1 MRARV
6 HFDEDLETLTAE
18 LYNLGDMVIQ
28 AIRESFQALSRRD
41 MQRAQRVIEHDRER
55 SIRSSATSRRTH

>member
-41 MQRAQRVIEHDRER
+41 MQRAQRVIEHDRE
-55 SIRSSATSRRTH
+55 IN